1 MSGADLSGAYL
12 SGADLSGADLSGADL
27 SGADLSKTRVEKA
40 RFRANLGISES
51 MKQDLIKQGAIF
63 EDSPGDRSEVLTK
76 V

>member
-1 MSGADLSGAYL
+1 LSDANL
-12 SGADLSGADLSGADL
+12 IDAN
-27 SGADLSKTRVEKA
+27 LSKTKVEKA
-40 RFRANLGISES
+40 RFSSNLGISES